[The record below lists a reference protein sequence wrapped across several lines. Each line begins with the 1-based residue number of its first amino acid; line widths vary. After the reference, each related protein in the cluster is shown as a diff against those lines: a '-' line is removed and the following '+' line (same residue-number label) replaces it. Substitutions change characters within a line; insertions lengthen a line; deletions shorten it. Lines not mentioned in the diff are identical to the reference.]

1 MSLEHKICL
10 GAVTFN
16 SENGQVARSWRPLC
30 AVLRNLDFIPKERQL
45 SNEVQG
51 KLKESTKVTKRGGK
65 EEQRTEET
73 NRKQLAKWYT

>member
-51 KLKESTKVTKRGGK
+51 KLKESTKLDILGK
-65 EEQRTEET
+65 EQMRYIIC
-73 NRKQLAKWYT
+73 L

>member
-16 SENGQVARSWRPLC
+16 SEDGQVARFWRPLC
-30 AVLRNLDFIPKERQL
+30 AVLRNLDFNPKERQL

-51 KLKESTKVTKRGGK
+51 KLKESTQIWILKKPPGSSVKYRLCVGC
-65 EEQRTEET
+65 
-73 NRKQLAKWYT
+73 W